1 MIDSFV
7 IMILTAGKRPL
18 MEETMALQIDSFNSR
33 TNERTG
39 THRYCSAEC
48 FDMGGW
54 PLDEAEPCDLGN
66 FTCDCGKQFSVAERV
81 EKKKYLKITGDD
93 NYLLWPMSEG
103 VSKALQFV
111 EIELRSIGEVGDTF
125 TIEVVEML
133 QEAVDAM
140 PEFDGF

>member
-1 MIDSFV
+1 
-7 IMILTAGKRPL
+7 
-18 MEETMALQIDSFNSR
+18 MALQINSYNSK
-33 TNERTG
+33 TEELTG
-39 THRYCSAEC
+39 THRYCSGEC

-54 PLDEAEPCDLGN
+54 PLDEAEPCDLGE
-66 FTCDCGKQFSVAERV
+66 FTCDDCGERFTVTERV
-81 EKKKYLKITGDD
+81 EKAKYLKITGYD

-103 VSKALQFV
+103 VDEALSFV
-111 EIELRSIGEVGDTF
+111 ATELREVGEVGNTF